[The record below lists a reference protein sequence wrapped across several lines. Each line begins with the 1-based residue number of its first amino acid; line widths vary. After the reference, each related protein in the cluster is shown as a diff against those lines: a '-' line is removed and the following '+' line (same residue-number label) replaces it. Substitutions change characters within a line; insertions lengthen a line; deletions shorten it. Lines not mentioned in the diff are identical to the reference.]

1 MRKILMMTVSV
12 LAADI
17 GLSQAAHAGT
27 APPAQDQDMTEVTII
42 ATKSEK
48 KVADAPATVSV
59 ITARQIDDQLVT
71 DIKDLVRFEPGVA
84 VTSSPARFT
93 AAGASTGRDGN
104 ASFNI
109 RGIEGNRVLMQI
121 DGIRVP
127 DAFSFG
133 AQAAGRGGY
142 ADLDLIK
149 SVEILRG
156 PASALYGSDGV
167 AGAVSFTT
175 KDPQDFLKA
184 GKSFGGQ
191 LKAGYAE
198 ADDSWAKGLVL
209 AGQSGRWSSMLA
221 YSRRDGHEQETHG
234 SATFPDIRRTAA
246 DPQDITSNAA
256 LAKLVYT
263 PSDGQ
268 RLRLTLDHYDNVT
281 DTNVLS
287 AIAAPPAPPAVLSS
301 TAVIGLKAH
310 DTTHRDRASLDY
322 RYRGTGVIDGVDAVI
337 YTQSAKNGQYAWED
351 RNTAADRTRIN
362 LFNTKV
368 SGLNIDLTSHLTTG
382 SVSHTFTYGGDLSV
396 TRQESVRDGTVP
408 PAGETFPTR
417 AFPTTNYTRT
427 GVFVQDE
434 IKAGDLS
441 LYPAVRYDSY
451 DLKPKAETLTT
462 FTPEG
467 QHGDHVSPKI
477 GLVYKFT
484 PEVGLFINAGE
495 GYKAPAPG
503 EVNNAFTNLIQGYKS
518 IPNPDLK
525 PEISETLEGGLRYAG
540 DAVSASFAVYSG
552 RYRDFISQEMVGGTF
567 APNDPGI
574 FQFINLDKVKLSG
587 VEARGSF
594 KFGNGFALNAAAS
607 STTGKV
613 TDLTG
618 THDLDSVQPWKA
630 VAGISYH
637 GEGDRFGGAFT
648 VTHSAKKEHGAGFV
662 PPAFTVAD
670 LTAYWNLTP
679 SLALRAGIFNLT
691 DEKYIWWSDVRG
703 MSTTTP
709 DGVDVSD
716 AYTQPGRN
724 ASVSLAYRF

>member
-1 MRKILMMTVSV
+1 MRKILMITVSVSV
-12 LAADI
+12 LAGSSPAW
-17 GLSQAAHAGT
+17 AHAEQ
-27 APPAQDQDMTEVTII
+27 APKTDDTTEVTII

-71 DIKDLVRFEPGVA
+71 DIKDLVKFEPGVA

-104 ASFNI
+104 AGFNI

-133 AQAAGRGGY
+133 AQATGRGGY

-184 GKSFGGQ
+184 GNAFGGQ

-209 AGQSGRWSSMLA
+209 AGQSGQWSSMLA
-221 YSRRDGHEQETHG
+221 YTRRDGHEQETRG
-234 SATFPDIRRTAA
+234 SDNSANVNRTAA
-246 DPQDITSNAA
+246 DPQDITSNAV

-263 PSDGQ
+263 PADGQ
-268 RLRLTLDHYDNVT
+268 RLRLTLDHYDDVT
-281 DTNVLS
+281 DTDVLS
-287 AIAAPPAPPAVLSS
+287 AISAPPLSS
-301 TAVIGLKAH
+301 TSTLGLTAH

-322 RYRGTGVIDGVDAVI
+322 RYRGTGIIDGIDAVI
-337 YTQSAKNGQYAWED
+337 YTQSSKNSQYAWED

-368 SGLNIDLTSHLTTG
+368 SGLNIDLTSHAMTG
-382 SVSHTFTYGGDLSV
+382 NVSHTFTYGGDLSL

-434 IKAGDLS
+434 IKAGNLS

-451 DLKPKAETLTT
+451 DLKPKGGTLTT
-462 FTPEG
+462 FTPKG

-484 PEVGLFINAGE
+484 PKVGLFVNAGE

-503 EVNNAFTNLIQGYKS
+503 EVNNAFTNLVQGYKS
-518 IPNPDLK
+518 VPNPDLK
-525 PEISETLEGGLRYAG
+525 PEISETVEGGLRYAG
-540 DAVSASFAVYSG
+540 DTVSTSFAVYSG

-567 APNDPGI
+567 APDDPGI

-607 STTGKV
+607 TTTGKV

-630 VAGISYH
+630 VAGISYRS
-637 GEGDRFGGAFT
+637 EGDRFGGAFT
-648 VTHSAKKEHGAGFV
+648 VTHSAKRAHGDGFV

-709 DGVDVSD
+709 AGVDISD

-724 ASVSLAYRF
+724 ASVSLTYRF